1 MVTGCGRG
9 DSVKIGVGVEGPSD
23 RTFWH
28 EVLHKHFG
36 GIQFDVRTMGSKE
49 TLIRQ
54 TPRLLETFR
63 SLKYTAGFILVDQ
76 HRDPCFGSVLQQFD
90 EAIRGEAR
98 IPVND
103 RYLFVCVAIRG
114 LESWFLADPFSI
126 NGLMPGA
133 NYIAPRETAR
143 VNPKRK
149 LSDLWT
155 KQFGP
160 NSSPRKIGLAR
171 MMAPQFDPEVARQHS
186 ASFDHFWTRLTTN
199 LAS

>member
-1 MVTGCGRG
+1 M
-9 DSVKIGVGVEGPSD
+9 KIGVGVEGPSD
-23 RTFWH
+23 RVFWH
-28 EVLHKHFG
+28 RVLHKHFR
-36 GIQFDVRTMGSKE
+36 GIQFDVRNMRTKE

-54 TPRLLETFR
+54 APQLLEAFR
-63 SLKYTAGFILVDQ
+63 SLQYTAGFILVDR
-76 HRDPCFGSVLQQFD
+76 HRDPCFGSVLQRFD

-98 IPVND
+98 RPVND

-126 NGLMPGA
+126 NELMPRT
-133 NYIAPRETAR
+133 NYSAPRETAR
-143 VNPKRK
+143 VDPKRK

-160 NSSPRKIGLAR
+160 NSSPRKIGFSR
-171 MMAPQFDPEVARQHS
+171 MMAPEFDPEVARQHS
-186 ASFDHFWTRLTTN
+186 VSFDYFWTRLTTT

>member
-1 MVTGCGRG
+1 M
-9 DSVKIGVGVEGPSD
+9 KIGVGVEGPSD

-36 GIQFDVRTMGSKE
+36 GIQFDVRNMRTKE
-49 TLIRQ
+49 TLIRG
-54 TPRLLETFR
+54 TPQLLESFR
-63 SLKYTAGFILVDQ
+63 SLGYSAGFILVDRE
-76 HRDPCFGSVLQQFD
+76 RDPCPGAVLERFD

-98 IPVND
+98 IPVTE
-103 RYLFVCVAIRG
+103 RYLFVSVAIRG
-114 LESWFLADPFSI
+114 LESWFRADPFSI
-126 NGLMPGA
+126 NGLMAGA

>member
-1 MVTGCGRG
+1 MR
-9 DSVKIGVGVEGPSD
+9 IGVGVEGPSD
-23 RTFWH
+23 RAFWH

-54 TPRLLETFR
+54 TPRLLEAFR
-63 SLKYTAGFILVDQ
+63 SLEYKAGFILVDRE
-76 HRDPCFGSVLQQFD
+76 RDPCFPAVLERFD

-98 IPVND
+98 SPVNG

-126 NGLMPGA
+126 NGLLPGA
-133 NYIAPRETAR
+133 NYSAPRETAR
-143 VNPKRK
+143 VDPKRK
-149 LSDLWT
+149 LSQLW
-155 KQFGP
+155 KKEFGQ
-160 NSSPRKIGLAR
+160 NSAPRKIGFAR
-171 MMAPQFDPEVARQHS
+171 MMAPQFDPEVARHHS
-186 ASFDHFWTRLTTN
+186 ESFHYFWTRLTMS